1 MDINAPKGE
10 ESMNKMKKLLAL
22 ALCLAMVLALAACGG
37 AGTDI
42 VGTSSTP
49 APTEAAEG
57 GVLTDDEAIY
67 MAALGDFYEVYQ
79 EALAAETLSERWAL
93 MAVAEAKFLESGVAS
108 PMYTAGGCY
117 AMSRTAFR
125 SGGYI
130 SWMGDRVYYDQMILT
145 NEVIG
150 NEDYA
155 ALTDLWYELAGTG
168 TYSDSAREYLAG
180 KGYTFADT
188 AVTTFDR
195 VGTTW
200 DILSDGDFHDDA
212 SFIDY
217 LYQYDSESVQQPRLA
232 TGYTVSD
239 DGLTYTFDIRE
250 GVEWVDSQ
258 GRKVADL
265 VADDWVAGLQHLAD
279 TGSSAIDNLRGVVVG
294 VAEYLSG
301 EITDFSQVGIKAVD
315 DYTLEYTLVDE
326 CPYFFS
332 MISDTAF
339 LPMSRSYYLSQG
351 GVFGIAEYDAA
362 TASSTYLYGTDQ
374 DHIAYCGPYLCT
386 NVTDKNSI
394 NYVANESYWNAENV
408 AIKAVNFIYDDGS
421 DVTREYN
428 DFMNGTGTTLALD
441 TAQLE
446 MAKADGSFDKYC
458 HVAPNVM
465 NIFLMWSNLNR
476 QTYANVADGACPSTK
491 DDAQKE
497 AARAAMQN
505 QNFRL
510 AIGYSIDRA
519 TYIEQSLGTDLKYVC
534 LRNGYVPGTFVSLEE
549 DVTIEINGTE
559 TTFPAGT
566 FYGEIVQAQVT
577 ADGYP
582 FKVWD
587 EETMSSD
594 GFDGWY
600 SPENAQ
606 AALALAVEEL
616 AAMGFEVSAENP
628 IVLDYPYSAY
638 NETATNQAM
647 VLKTCIEE
655 ATGGLVEISLIE
667 CQDAT
672 ENLNCWFN
680 TTSGS
685 EYNYDL
691 GGLGGIGGDFGDPK
705 TYLDGLLPYGD
716 GFNNQKMGL
725 W

>member
-1 MDINAPKGE
+1 MKN
-10 ESMNKMKKLLAL
+10 SMKKLLAL
-22 ALCLAMVLALAACGG
+22 ALCLAMVLALAACGEE
-37 AGTDI
+37 
-42 VGTSSTP
+42 P
-49 APTEAAEG
+49 APETEAPAPGTEEPTG
-57 GVLTDDEAIY
+57 GILTADEDVY

-79 EALAAETLSERWAL
+79 QAFEAETLSERWAL

-117 AMSRTAFR
+117 AMSRNAFR
-125 SGGYI
+125 SSGYI